1 MIIRPYLVLPL
12 IDITMKAEVYK
23 KELSNVQVHEISL
36 FFGWSLMPMFVTAPQ
51 GMRCH

>member
-12 IDITMKAEVYK
+12 IDPTMKAEVYE
-23 KELSNVQVHEISL
+23 KELPNMQVHYIAL
-36 FFGWSLMPMFVTAPQ
+36 FFGWNLMLMFVIAPQ